1 MDLGLKDRVCLVTGA
16 SAGIG
21 RAVAELLLAEGA
33 KVIATARREE
43 LLAGIKGATPA
54 ALDITAPDAPDR
66 LKQIA
71 LGAFGRLDV
80 IVNNAGG
87 SRPGGPLVGDEAWE
101 EGMRLNF
108 TAARRLT
115 EAFIP
120 TMQAQRWGRI
130 VNVTGSD
137 EPPGSNA
144 ALPAKAATTV
154 WSKGLSRD
162 LGRSGITV
170 NCVAPGRIMSEQIVE
185 RLHPTEEDRRRYAEA
200 NIPLG
205 RFGEP
210 EEIAALIVFLCSERA
225 GYVSGDIF
233 HVDGGM
239 RRFAF

>member
-1 MDLGLKDRVCLVTGA
+1 MELGLKDRVCLVTGA
-16 SAGIG
+16 SVGIG
-21 RAVAELLLAEGA
+21 RSVVEMLLAEGA
-33 KVIATARREE
+33 KVIAVARRED
-43 LLAGIKGATPA
+43 LLAQLEGATPA
-54 ALDITAPDAPDR
+54 AVDVTAPEAAER

-71 LGAFGRLDV
+71 LGTFGRLDV
-80 IVNNAGG
+80 LVNNAGG
-87 SRPGGPLVGDEAWE
+87 SRPSGTIPGEEAWD

-120 TMQAQRWGRI
+120 AMQEQRWGRI

-137 EPPGSNA
+137 EPPGTNA
-144 ALPAKAATTV
+144 ALPAKAATTA
-154 WSKGLSRD
+154 WAKGLSRD
-162 LGRSGITV
+162 LGRFGITV
-170 NCVAPGRIMSEQIVE
+170 NCVAPGRIMSEQIVQ